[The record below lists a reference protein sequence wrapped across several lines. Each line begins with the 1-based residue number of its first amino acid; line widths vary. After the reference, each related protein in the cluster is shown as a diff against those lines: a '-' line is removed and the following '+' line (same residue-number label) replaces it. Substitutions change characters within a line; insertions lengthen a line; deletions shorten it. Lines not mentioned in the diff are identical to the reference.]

1 MQSYLTSLFSR
12 MAGEWSISL
21 TGGRGTSD
29 SMVGMQNIIT
39 SLHKKSLKEQTSVL
53 RTTQQKKKIQFK
65 FSLRVEQAEPIIKC
79 TNIFDSQKSFDIQA
93 EGEEEVHA
101 IEEAP
106 SSPQTIQ

>member
-1 MQSYLTSLFSR
+1 
-12 MAGEWSISL
+12 
-21 TGGRGTSD
+21 
-29 SMVGMQNIIT
+29 MQNIIT
-39 SLHKKSLKEQTSVL
+39 PLHKKRKIKKNRLLFSEQPNK
-53 RTTQQKKKIQFK
+53 RKKIQFN
-65 FSLRVEQAEPIIKC
+65 FFLRVQQAESTIKC

>member
-29 SMVGMQNIIT
+29 SMVGMQDIIT

-53 RTTQQKKKIQFK
+53 RTPQQKKKNP
-65 FSLRVEQAEPIIKC
+65 V
-79 TNIFDSQKSFDIQA
+79 
-93 EGEEEVHA
+93 
-101 IEEAP
+101 
-106 SSPQTIQ
+106 